1 MKKEKAKKSTTAGE
15 IRETTENEII
25 TLEEF
30 SKTLDWLRYEN
41 NYTYVESQRYF
52 KRVHNIDKDQ
62 FEELSAKLD

>member
-15 IRETTENEII
+15 VRETTENEII

-30 SKTLDWLRYEN
+30 SKTLDWLRDEN
-41 NYTYVESQRYF
+41 NYTCVESQRYF

-62 FEELSAKLD
+62 FEELSARLD

>member
-1 MKKEKAKKSTTAGE
+1 MTKNKTTEKE

-25 TLEEF
+25 TLKEF

-62 FEELSAKLD
+62 FEELSAQLD

>member
-15 IRETTENEII
+15 IKEITENEII

-30 SKTLDWLRYEN
+30 SKTLDWLRYKN

-52 KRVHNIDKDQ
+52 KRVHNMDKDQ